1 MTIQTLRTTSDLSSL
16 LPLRS
21 FHCRNKHRV
30 VTAIPSPA
38 PSFSRLSIRC
48 SVSFRPCIDIHKLQ
62 YAVKWSPNPTLPPIL
77 FVALIEV
84 DRKQVDAELVKRVLS
99 TNICVDQRGEPRSAP
114 LLLRY
119 EPQVRSFLESLTIP
133 RSQAVEVQPNVIYVA
148 QLAEVEQPQDHPD
161 LIPLGQV
168 CEMAPQINPF
178 KLMGK
183 TADAS
188 SFEKAKGKWKGRTKG
203 TGAGKKLKKPTI
215 DATAPEIPVPTPS

>member
-1 MTIQTLRTTSDLSSL
+1 
-16 LPLRS
+16 
-21 FHCRNKHRV
+21 
-30 VTAIPSPA
+30 
-38 PSFSRLSIRC
+38 
-48 SVSFRPCIDIHKLQ
+48 
-62 YAVKWSPNPTLPPIL
+62 
-77 FVALIEV
+77 V

-114 LLLRY
+114 LLLRAK
-119 EPQVRSFLESLTIP
+119 PQVRSFLESPIIP

-168 CEMAPQINPF
+168 CEMVPQINPF

-188 SFEKAKGKWKGRTKG
+188 SSEKAKGKGKGRTKG
-203 TGAGKKLKKPTI
+203 AGAGKKLKKPMI
-215 DATAPEIPVPTPS
+215 DATAPEIPVQPLVEQEPPLPPQVVHDLNEPEQGEEQQPRKERGRTETPFVQSECSSSRTN